1 VDASGWR
8 DLIVVHVVGG
18 LGNQMFQ
25 YAAALALARRHGATL
40 RIDASGYRLNRM
52 RSFQLDRLTI
62 PAEYL
67 PSEHAKP
74 LLPVRPSATLDLAE
88 RVLRRLGR
96 PRTFGRRGLYREPH
110 YHFDRTFFELKPPIL
125 LDGYFQS
132 ERYFAPV
139 TDELHRHFR
148 PRLPLAPAAAGVADM
163 IERAA
168 SSISVHVRLGDYV
181 SAADAARTHGALDG
195 GYYRRAMDILA
206 SRNGGDFRV
215 FLFSDAPDEAAR
227 LLAFIPDD
235 KLVVVRGDTAQ
246 PWDGMVLMGKCRHH
260 IIANSSFSWWGAWLD
275 PRPDKV
281 VIAPRAWFTSEKL
294 RGRNTCDLYPERW
307 ILV

>member
-1 VDASGWR
+1 
-8 DLIVVHVVGG
+8 LIVVHVVGG

-25 YAAALALARRHGATL
+25 YAAALALARRHDVAL
-40 RIDASGYRLNRM
+40 QIDASGFRFYRSRP
-52 RSFQLDRLTI
+52 FQLDKLSI

-67 PSEHAKP
+67 PSRHAEP
-74 LLPVRPSATLDLAE
+74 LLPVRPSAALDLAE
-88 RVLRRLGR
+88 RVLRRIGR

-110 YHFDRTFFELKPPIL
+110 YHFDRKFFELKPPVL

-139 TDELHRHFR
+139 TDELRRHFR
-148 PRLPLAPAAAGVADM
+148 SQLPLAPAAAGVGDV
-163 IERAA
+163 IERTA
-168 SSISVHVRLGDYV
+168 SSISVHVRRGDYIT
-181 SAADAARTHGALDG
+181 AAGAARTHGVPDS

-227 LLAFIPDD
+227 LLDFIPAGR
-235 KLVVVRGDTAQ
+235 LVVVRGDTAQ
-246 PWDGMVLMGKCRHH
+246 PWDGMALMAKCRHH

-275 PRPDKV
+275 PRPDKA
-281 VIAPRAWFTSEKL
+281 VIAPRAWFTPDEL
-294 RGRNTCDLYPERW
+294 RRKNTCDLYPEQW